1 MSTDTS
7 RSSRRAFLSSAAA
20 ASAYVWIPKPVKG
33 YMTAEMVAMT
43 AIDNKVEL
51 GISKGG

>member
-33 YMTAEMVAMT
+33 YTTAEMLAMT
-43 AIDNKVEL
+43 TIDNKVEL